1 MAAKRF
7 VIDSQTFTQAMWF
20 IIPGG
25 MAYAYAHFATEDE
38 ETKEK
43 HLNENYIATTKS
55 ARKGST
61 ALGPIFAQR
70 QKDGKFNPEMEKKLD
85 DLLRSGNKKR
95 VRVNTDNE
103 NFHLKND
110 DGDGDDVDIKNDWR
124 FGLKGHEIVKEQK
137 KQRKLYKKNLR
148 KLNKRKKNENSLLNE
163 LYDLRLNN
171 SNNSNIEERKKEIKR
186 QCLKMGI
193 DYNKPWKPPLVAI
206 GTTSDN

>member
-61 ALGPIFAQR
+61 ALGPIR
-70 QKDGKFNPEMEKKLD
+70 HRGH
-85 DLLRSGNKKR
+85 
-95 VRVNTDNE
+95 
-103 NFHLKND
+103 HLTF
-110 DGDGDDVDIKNDWR
+110 I
-124 FGLKGHEIVKEQK
+124 FLCI
-137 KQRKLYKKNLR
+137 
-148 KLNKRKKNENSLLNE
+148 S
-163 LYDLRLNN
+163 
-171 SNNSNIEERKKEIKR
+171 IESK
-186 QCLKMGI
+186 
-193 DYNKPWKPPLVAI
+193 YV
-206 GTTSDN
+206 